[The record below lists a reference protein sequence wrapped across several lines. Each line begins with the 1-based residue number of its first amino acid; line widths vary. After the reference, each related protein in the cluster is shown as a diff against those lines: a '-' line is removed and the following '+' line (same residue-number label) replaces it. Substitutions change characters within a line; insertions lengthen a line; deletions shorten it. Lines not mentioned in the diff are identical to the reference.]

1 MIMINRGLA
10 LLIIFLLINLAI
22 SAQITSG
29 KIVYERKTNLYKKL
43 SKWGDVKDWIKEED
57 RTKVDMFELYFN
69 DSLSLFKQQESDL
82 KESYSWATD
91 KNTVYQNLKR
101 NHRYTIKSIWGEA
114 VPLTDT
120 LYGRKW
126 KITDS
131 KRSICGYMCRKAIW
145 QANDSTSIYAWYC
158 NEISTN
164 VGPESFYGLPGA
176 ILGLA
181 TEDGGVIYFAKSVE
195 QKQPD
200 PSTLL
205 PPKTK
210 AKVYSPVELKA
221 YLEKQYGK
229 EKWGKAMI
237 KNVFGYW

>member
-1 MIMINRGLA
+1 MIKGRFI
-10 LLIIFLLINLAI
+10 LLIISLLFTSTI

-91 KNTVYQNLKR
+91 KNTVYQNLKT

-120 LYGRKW
+120 LYGRRW

-145 QANDSTSIYAWYC
+145 QANDSTRIYAWYC

-164 VGPESFYGLPGA
+164 VGPEIGRA
-176 ILGLA
+176 H
-181 TEDGGVIYFAKSVE
+181 V
-195 QKQPD
+195 
-200 PSTLL
+200 
-205 PPKTK
+205 
-210 AKVYSPVELKA
+210 
-221 YLEKQYGK
+221 
-229 EKWGKAMI
+229 
-237 KNVFGYW
+237 

>member
-1 MIMINRGLA
+1 MINRGLA

>member
-1 MIMINRGLA
+1 MINRGLA

-164 VGPESFYGLPGA
+164 VGPESFYGLPGEIGRA
-176 ILGLA
+176 SCR
-181 TEDGGVIYFAKSVE
+181 ERV
-195 QKQPD
+195 
-200 PSTLL
+200 
-205 PPKTK
+205 
-210 AKVYSPVELKA
+210 
-221 YLEKQYGK
+221 
-229 EKWGKAMI
+229 
-237 KNVFGYW
+237 